1 MGLIHGGIS
10 HGVDFTSPPKRR
22 KPISQPSEPV
32 ALFVRCF
39 EFMDCEGFEKRF
51 PRRAVE
57 KAREIVT
64 YGVAKRIF
72 SRFFDHGR
80 DVTGIRYDTA
90 LPPSPAPRKRKDANA
105 LRIQATK
112 PLFAW
117 DALEDSPT
125 LKTIQRLLEVIPDD
139 ALVNSLQAARGK
151 GRDDVPVRVTWG
163 VLVLSVA

>member
-1 MGLIHGGIS
+1 
-10 HGVDFTSPPKRR
+10 
-22 KPISQPSEPV
+22 
-32 ALFVRCF
+32 
-39 EFMDCEGFEKRF
+39 MDCEGLEKRF

-57 KAREIVT
+57 NAREIVT
-64 YGVAKRIF
+64 SRVAKRIL

-80 DVTGIRYDTA
+80 DLTGISCDII
-90 LPPSPAPRKRKDANA
+90 LPPSPAPRKRTEVYAM
-105 LRIQATK
+105 RIQATK

-139 ALVNSLQAARGK
+139 ALLNSLQAARGK
-151 GRDDVPVRVTWG
+151 GRDDVPVRVAWG